1 MLQAWRTVG
10 PLTAPEEEITS
21 YVGVSERSFINSN
34 KEFNEIEKFDLG
46 RYRVEVEAAE
56 KRLDKLEG
64 TVELEGEN
72 NIAEII

>member
-1 MLQAWRTVG
+1 M
-10 PLTAPEEEITS
+10 
-21 YVGVSERSFINSN
+21 
-34 KEFNEIEKFDLG
+34 
-46 RYRVEVEAAE
+46 EVEAAE